1 MNHHDSMIII
11 QRYAPAPAGSA
22 QPANSSSSCLLVESL
37 LNHFFV
43 NLTYLTFSCGEANH
57 EPFPRGHGC
66 WVMASSPWPYGH
78 PTASSPWLYQP
89 RTSGRWR
96 SFTSSWEAI
105 VTQATD
111 FFFRLKF
118 SKTTWGF
125 TDSKK
130 KSSTWLKNM
139 MTWDRWDIPSAGGF
153 FWGSQSW
160 GAEPGLP
167 GDGTL
172 EDTWARK
179 WLGKLWKTMENPR
192 KFGDSISFLFRQ
204 MSNQILSLTSFKW
217 QEMLYDYPGEIGNDQ
232 QGDIIKNLRKL
243 NTTVWISWKRL
254 IFLTMKNAHS
264 HPCINNCLSTELCS
278 PVQG

>member
-111 FFFRLKF
+111 FFFSPEILQNNMRIH
-118 SKTTWGF
+118 GF
-125 TDSKK
+125 KK
-130 KSSTWLKNM
+130 K
-139 MTWDRWDIPSAGGF
+139 
-153 FWGSQSW
+153 
-160 GAEPGLP
+160 
-167 GDGTL
+167 
-172 EDTWARK
+172 
-179 WLGKLWKTMENPR
+179 NPVH
-192 KFGDSISFLFRQ
+192 D
-204 MSNQILSLTSFKW
+204 
-217 QEMLYDYPGEIGNDQ
+217 
-232 QGDIIKNLRKL
+232 
-243 NTTVWISWKRL
+243 
-254 IFLTMKNAHS
+254 
-264 HPCINNCLSTELCS
+264 
-278 PVQG
+278 